1 LENVRETRRSDWKE
15 LIGEQEASG
24 QGVHAFCQERGIKP
38 NSFYRWRKRLQQ
50 NQPVRFALLEPK
62 EKIAARV
69 PDLEVMLASG
79 DRLRVANG
87 VDAATLGLVLDMLRR

>member
-1 LENVRETRRSDWKE
+1 MRETRRNDWNE

-24 QGVHAFCQERGIKP
+24 QGVDAFCQERGIKP

-50 NQPVRFALLEPK
+50 NQLVRFALLEPK
-62 EKIAARV
+62 EEIAARA
-69 PDLEVMLASG
+69 PSLEVILASG

-87 VDAATLGLVLDMLRR
+87 GVDGATLRLVLDMLRR

>member
-1 LENVRETRRSDWKE
+1 VQEIRRNDWND

-50 NQPVRFALLEPK
+50 NQPVGFALLEAR
-62 EKIAARV
+62 EEIAART
-69 PDLEVMLASG
+69 PCLEVIVASG

-87 VDAATLGLVLDMLRR
+87 VDAATLRLVLDMLRR

>member
-24 QGVHAFCQERGIKP
+24 QGVRAFCQERGIKP

-62 EKIAARV
+62 K
-69 PDLEVMLASG
+69 
-79 DRLRVANG
+79 RLLPELP
-87 VDAATLGLVLDMLRR
+87 TLK

>member
-1 LENVRETRRSDWKE
+1 VRGTRRNDWNE
-15 LIGEQEASG
+15 LIREQEASG

-50 NQPVRFALLEPK
+50 NQPVAFALLEAK
-62 EKIAARV
+62 EEIAARV
-69 PDLEVMLASG
+69 PDLEVILVSG

-87 VDAATLGLVLDMLRR
+87 VDVATLGLVLDMLRR

>member
-1 LENVRETRRSDWKE
+1 MRNARRNDWNE

-62 EKIAARV
+62 EETGTRAFG
-69 PDLEVMLASG
+69 LEVILTG
-79 DRLRVANG
+79 GERLRVGNG
-87 VDAATLGLVLDMLRR
+87 IDAATLRLVLDMLRQ

>member
-1 LENVRETRRSDWKE
+1 VRDARRNDWNE

-50 NQPVRFALLEPK
+50 NQPVRFALLEPR
-62 EKIAARV
+62 EETGTRAFG
-69 PDLEVMLASG
+69 LEVILASG
-79 DRLRVANG
+79 DRLRVTNG
-87 VDAATLGLVLDMLRR
+87 VDGATLRLMLDTLRR